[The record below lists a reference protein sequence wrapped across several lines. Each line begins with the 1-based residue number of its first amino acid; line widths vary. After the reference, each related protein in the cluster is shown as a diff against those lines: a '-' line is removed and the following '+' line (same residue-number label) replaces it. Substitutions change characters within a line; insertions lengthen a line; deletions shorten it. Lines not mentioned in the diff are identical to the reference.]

1 MQISDQL
8 ITKEQNMPSQVFIS
22 YKNTDNG
29 VLTRDAEMAR
39 ELYDALTAVGVS
51 CFFATESLRELGQ
64 DDYAKAIDSE
74 LDSCSVLV
82 VVATTAEHIESQW
95 VRYEWYGFHND
106 LLSGRKRG
114 KLFTYVDG
122 MSPGELPRALRQ
134 YQSFEKKFFSLNDIV
149 THIVNGIKEINGEL
163 RPSKGGG
170 QKTGPSAADNKQ
182 RAAACLEAAEAFIKL
197 GQWEKAESSYTEACE
212 LTPQDCRCWWGR
224 IVSFT
229 ENFSAVRLTD
239 PDIEKLSS
247 LYESASAFM
256 SETDKD
262 QYGKVFSDYIGIM
275 KKFNTAVSSVYDK
288 LIHRYEDS
296 VKQLEAEEKAA
307 GSIPE
312 ATVWNFWDKPW
323 KITVIVMLTL
333 LGLWMTFAAQLFWF
347 TPLVFT
353 PVIAIIIPTVRNRRV
368 QKERSVKSD
377 DLYMIRAFL
386 DTSKEILRDNTIR
399 SCILHGTPVSCS
411 AEVRDRAIN
420 DLNWFAADYVKYQ
433 TENGSGSVDEWA
445 EKAVADTPDAM
456 EHLAST
462 RKEYAETHEIGK
474 DSSAMNI
481 WQLLAFVPLILLSL
495 TVQDRFKII
504 LGSLFLVWAFVYP
517 IKRLWSSKIGP
528 QADNI
533 LYEIISCA
541 AVTAVQV
548 CYYVWMNRNVDS
560 LLNKLGLFN
569 LLFFGGFLF
578 CMLLSALSKL
588 RRIKKNRHTDDQVS
602 DPEKSAK
609 KLSRPAKAAVI
620 IAVIAVLA
628 AAVLIFWN
636 RFVVPY
642 RKYREALWRI
652 EINDPIT
659 AFEYFV
665 ELRGFLD
672 SRERAEELR
681 SDYEAKQYRY
691 SHQPGNTLYLG
702 TYEQDNRRS
711 DGTEFIEWT
720 VLASDEEKLL
730 VISKYAL
737 DCRGYHSER
746 SDVTWETSALRE
758 WLNGEFLST
767 AFTPGEI
774 EMIADT
780 AVTADSTDESS
791 ADPGNDTVDKV
802 FLLSVSEAQQYF
814 DDDSERQCSATAYC
828 SSKSRSIPD
837 DAPCDWWLRT
847 LSDSPDSA
855 MFIYGIGTVG
865 PEYGSFV
872 DSDFNAVRP
881 AMWIMLND

>member
-1 MQISDQL
+1 
-8 ITKEQNMPSQVFIS
+8 MPSQVFIS

-122 MSPGELPRALRQ
+122 LSPNDLPRALRQ

-163 RPSKGGG
+163 RPSNGSG

-197 GQWEKAESSYTEACE
+197 EQWEKAEKACEEACE

-229 ENFSAVRLTD
+229 KNFHALRLTD

-256 SETDKD
+256 SESDKD

-275 KKFNTAVSSVYDK
+275 KEYNSAVLSANDA
-288 LIHRYEDS
+288 L
-296 VKQLEAEEKAA
+296 KQHHEEIINHLEAEKAA
-307 GSIPE
+307 IVSKPTKSI
-312 ATVWNFWDKPW
+312 WHLWDEPW
-323 KITVIVMLTL
+323 KITVIVILTL

-353 PVIAIIIPTVRNRRV
+353 PVLALILSLTHNRRV
-368 QKERSVKSD
+368 SKERTFTNI
-377 DLYMIRAFL
+377 DLEYIDNIL
-386 DTSKEILRDNTIR
+386 KIENDELRDSVMRNALLR
-399 SCILHGTPVSCS
+399 GAPVSCS
-411 AEVRDRAIN
+411 SKEKEKAEQELSGLAGEYAK
-420 DLNWFAADYVKYQ
+420 FCK
-433 TENGSGSVDEWA
+433 ENGQNSIDKWPESLISMMPDTKESVS
-445 EKAVADTPDAM
+445 
-456 EHLAST
+456 LASV
-462 RKEYAETHEIGK
+462 RKEYAETHESGK

-481 WQLLAFVPLILLSL
+481 WQLLAFVPLILFSL

-588 RRIKKNRHTDDQVS
+588 RRIKKNRHADDQVS
-602 DPEKSAK
+602 DPEKIAK

-758 WLNGEFLST
+758 WLNGEFLNT